1 MKLASIIFLF
11 GIIAVSPVAV
21 YADAG
26 EMTKKEA
33 ASFLQDLIKEKID
46 EGASKTASKAAPE
59 TTKAI
64 EGVKKSLD
72 KANLAAS
79 LCWELIQLGL
89 ANDERKFA
97 AEFVKVFSKFI
108 PKTATMGADIVNP
121 ALENVLGWRRVPTE
135 ADYRTALYELGKNT
149 YQAIT
154 KMSGAERQKAQKAG
168 ENIQNLGALMIGIGG
183 STGRQYKKMINTY
196 K

>member
-1 MKLASIIFLF
+1 MKLASIILLF
-11 GIIAVSPVAV
+11 GIFAVSPIAV
-21 YADAG
+21 FSASG

-33 ASFLQDLIKEKID
+33 TAFLQDLMKDKIE
-46 EGASKTASKAAPE
+46 EGASKVAPK
-59 TTKAI
+59 TKKAI
-64 EGVKKSLD
+64 NDVKNTLE

-79 LCWELIQLGL
+79 LCWDLIQLGL

-97 AEFVKVFSKFI
+97 TEFVRAFSKYI
-108 PKTATMGADIVNP
+108 PKKATIGADLLNSGT
-121 ALENVLGWRRVPTE
+121 EKYLGWRIPSE

-154 KMSGAERQKAQKAG
+154 KMSGTERQKAQEAG
-168 ENIQNLGALMIGIGG
+168 YNIQNLGTLMIGIGG
-183 STGRQYKKMINTY
+183 STERQYKKMINTY

>member
-1 MKLASIIFLF
+1 MKLASIILLF
-11 GIIAVSPVAV
+11 GIFAVSPVAV
-21 YADAG
+21 YSASG

-33 ASFLQDLIKEKID
+33 TAFLQDLMKEKID
-46 EGASKTASKAAPE
+46 EGASKVAPK
-59 TTKAI
+59 TKKAI
-64 EGVKKSLD
+64 DDVKKTLD

-79 LCWELIQLGL
+79 LCWDLIQLGL

-97 AEFVKVFSKFI
+97 TEFVRAFSKYI
-108 PKTATMGADIVNP
+108 PKKATLGADLLNSGT
-121 ALENVLGWRRVPTE
+121 EQYLGWRIPTE

-154 KMSGAERQKAQKAG
+154 RMSGSEKQKAQEAG
-168 ENIQNLGALMIGIGG
+168 YNIQNLGTLMIGIGG
-183 STGRQYKKMINTY
+183 STARQYKKMINTY

>member
-1 MKLASIIFLF
+1 MKLASIILLF
-11 GIIAVSPVAV
+11 GIFAVSPVAV
-21 YADAG
+21 YSASG

-33 ASFLQDLIKEKID
+33 TAFLLDLMKEKID
-46 EGASKTASKAAPE
+46 EGASKVAPK
-59 TTKAI
+59 TKKAI
-64 EGVKKSLD
+64 DDVKKTLD

-79 LCWELIQLGL
+79 LCWDLIQLGL

-97 AEFVKVFSKFI
+97 TEFVRAFSKYI
-108 PKTATMGADIVNP
+108 PKKATIGADLLNSGT
-121 ALENVLGWRRVPTE
+121 EKYLGWRIPSE

-154 KMSGAERQKAQKAG
+154 RMSGSEKQKAQEAG
-168 ENIQNLGALMIGIGG
+168 YNIQNLGTLMIGIGG
-183 STGRQYKKMINTY
+183 STERQYKKMINTY

>member
-1 MKLASIIFLF
+1 MKLASIILLF
-11 GIIAVSPVAV
+11 GIFAVSPIAV
-21 YADAG
+21 YADAS

-33 ASFLQDLIKEKID
+33 ESFLRDLVKEKIE
-46 EGASKTASKAAPE
+46 EGASKVAPD
-59 TTKAI
+59 TMKAI
-64 EGVKKSLD
+64 DGVKKTID
-72 KANLAAS
+72 KAKLASS

-97 AEFVKVFSKFI
+97 TEFVKVFSKYI
-108 PKTATMGADIVNP
+108 PKTATVGADVVNP
-121 ALENVLGWRRVPTE
+121 TLENVFGWRRVPTE

-154 KMSGAERQKAQKAG
+154 RMSGTDKQKAQEAG
-168 ENIQNLGALMIGIGG
+168 YNIQNLGTLMIGIGG

>member
-1 MKLASIIFLF
+1 MKLASIILLF
-11 GIIAVSPVAV
+11 GIFAVFPVAV
-21 YADAG
+21 YADSG
-26 EMTKKEA
+26 EMSKKEA
-33 ASFLQDLIKEKID
+33 KEFLQELIKEKIE
-46 EGASKTASKAAPE
+46 EGASKVAPKSK
-59 TTKAI
+59 KVVDD
-64 EGVKKSLD
+64 VKNTLE

-79 LCWELIQLGL
+79 LCWDLIQLGL

-97 AEFVKVFSKFI
+97 TEFVKAFSKYI
-108 PKTATMGADIVNP
+108 PKTATIGADIVNP
-121 ALENVLGWRRVPTE
+121 GLENVLGWRRVPTE
-135 ADYRTALYELGKNT
+135 ADYKTALYELGKNT

-154 KMSGAERQKAQKAG
+154 KMSGTERQKAQEAG

>member
-1 MKLASIIFLF
+1 MKLASIILLF
-11 GIIAVSPVAV
+11 GIFAVSPIAV
-21 YADAG
+21 YADAS

-33 ASFLQDLIKEKID
+33 ESFLRDLVKEKIE
-46 EGASKTASKAAPE
+46 EGASKVAPE
-59 TTKAI
+59 TMKAI
-64 EGVKKSLD
+64 DNVKKTLD
-72 KANLAAS
+72 RAKLASS

-97 AEFVKVFSKFI
+97 TEFVKVFSKYI
-108 PKTATMGADIVNP
+108 PKKATIGADIVNP
-121 ALENVLGWRRVPTE
+121 GLVNVLGWRRIPTE

-154 KMSGAERQKAQKAG
+154 KMSGTDKQKAQEAG
-168 ENIQNLGALMIGIGG
+168 ENIQNLGTLMIGIGG
-183 STGRQYKKMINTY
+183 ATGRQYKKMINTY

>member
-1 MKLASIIFLF
+1 MKLASIILLF
-11 GIIAVSPVAV
+11 GILAVFPAAV

-33 ASFLQDLIKEKID
+33 KSFLQDLMKDKIQ
-46 EGASKTASKAAPE
+46 EGASKVASKVAPE
-59 TTKAI
+59 TMKAI
-64 EGVKKSLD
+64 DKVKKVLD
-72 KANLAAS
+72 KADLAAS
-79 LCWELIQLGL
+79 ICWDMIQLGL

-97 AEFVKVFSKFI
+97 TEFVKAFSKYI
-108 PKTATMGADIVNP
+108 PKAATFGADIVNP
-121 ALENVLGWRRVPTE
+121 GLENVFGWRRVPTE

-154 KMSGAERQKAQKAG
+154 KMSGTDKQKAQEAG
-168 ENIQNLGALMIGIGG
+168 YNIQNLGTLMIGIGG

>member
-1 MKLASIIFLF
+1 MKLASIILLF
-11 GIIAVSPVAV
+11 GIFAVSPIAV
-21 YADAG
+21 FSASG

-33 ASFLQDLIKEKID
+33 TAFLQDLMKDKIE
-46 EGASKTASKAAPE
+46 EGASKVAPK
-59 TTKAI
+59 TKKAI
-64 EGVKKSLD
+64 DDVKNTLE

-79 LCWELIQLGL
+79 LCWDLIQLGL

-97 AEFVKVFSKFI
+97 TEFVRAFSKYI
-108 PKTATMGADIVNP
+108 PKKATIGADLLNSGT
-121 ALENVLGWRRVPTE
+121 EKYLGWRIPSE

-154 KMSGAERQKAQKAG
+154 KMSGTERQKAQEAG
-168 ENIQNLGALMIGIGG
+168 YNIQKLGTLMIGIGG
-183 STGRQYKKMINTY
+183 STERQYKKMINTY

>member
-1 MKLASIIFLF
+1 MKLASIILLF
-11 GIIAVSPVAV
+11 GIFAVSPIAV
-21 YADAG
+21 YADAS

-33 ASFLQDLIKEKID
+33 ESFLRDLVKEKIE
-46 EGASKTASKAAPE
+46 EGASKVAPE
-59 TTKAI
+59 TMKAI
-64 EGVKKSLD
+64 DNVKKTLD
-72 KANLAAS
+72 RAKLASS

-97 AEFVKVFSKFI
+97 TEFVKVFSKYI
-108 PKTATMGADIVNP
+108 PKKATIGADIVNP
-121 ALENVLGWRRVPTE
+121 GLVNVLGWRRIPTE

-154 KMSGAERQKAQKAG
+154 KMSGTDKQKAQEAG
-168 ENIQNLGALMIGIGG
+168 ENIQNLGTLMIGIGG

>member
-1 MKLASIIFLF
+1 MKLASIILLF
-11 GIIAVSPVAV
+11 GLFAVSPLAV

-26 EMTKKEA
+26 EMTKREA
-33 ASFLQDLIKEKID
+33 ASFLQNLVKEKIE
-46 EGASKTASKAAPE
+46 EGASKAAPE
-59 TTKAI
+59 TMKAV
-64 EGVKKSLD
+64 EGVKKTLD

-79 LCWELIQLGL
+79 LCWDLIQLGL

-97 AEFVKVFSKFI
+97 TEFVRAFSKYI
-108 PKTATMGADIVNP
+108 PEAAIVGADLMNP
-121 ALENVLGWRRVPTE
+121 GLEKVGLRRYPTE

-154 KMSGAERQKAQKAG
+154 KMSGTEKQKAQEAG
-168 ENIQNLGALMIGIGG
+168 YNIQNLGTLMIGIGG

>member
-1 MKLASIIFLF
+1 MKLASIILLF
-11 GIIAVSPVAV
+11 GIFAVSPIAV
-21 YADAG
+21 YADAS

-33 ASFLQDLIKEKID
+33 ESFLRDLVKEKIE
-46 EGASKTASKAAPE
+46 EGASKVAPD
-59 TTKAI
+59 TMKAI
-64 EGVKKSLD
+64 DGVKKTID
-72 KANLAAS
+72 KAKLASS

-97 AEFVKVFSKFI
+97 TEFVKVFSKYI
-108 PKTATMGADIVNP
+108 PKTATVGADVVNP
-121 ALENVLGWRRVPTE
+121 TLENVFGWRRVPTE

-154 KMSGAERQKAQKAG
+154 KMSGTDKQKAQEAG
-168 ENIQNLGALMIGIGG
+168 ENIQNLGTLMIGIGG
-183 STGRQYKKMINTY
+183 ATGRQYKKMINTY

>member
-1 MKLASIIFLF
+1 MKLASIILLF
-11 GIIAVSPVAV
+11 GIFAVSPIAV
-21 YADAG
+21 FSASG

-33 ASFLQDLIKEKID
+33 TAFLQDLMKDKIE
-46 EGASKTASKAAPE
+46 EGASKVAPK
-59 TTKAI
+59 TKKAI
-64 EGVKKSLD
+64 DDVKNTLE

-79 LCWELIQLGL
+79 LCWDLIQLGL

-97 AEFVKVFSKFI
+97 TEFVRAFSKYI
-108 PKTATMGADIVNP
+108 PKKATIGADLLNSGT
-121 ALENVLGWRRVPTE
+121 EKYLGWRIPSE
-135 ADYRTALYELGKNT
+135 ADYRTALYELGRNT

-154 KMSGAERQKAQKAG
+154 KMSGTEKQKAQEAG
-168 ENIQNLGALMIGIGG
+168 YNIQNLGTLMIGIGG

>member
-1 MKLASIIFLF
+1 MKLASIILLF
-11 GIIAVSPVAV
+11 GIFAVSPIAV
-21 YADAG
+21 FSASG

-33 ASFLQDLIKEKID
+33 TAFLQDLMKDKIE
-46 EGASKTASKAAPE
+46 EGASKVAPK
-59 TTKAI
+59 TKKAI
-64 EGVKKSLD
+64 DDVKNTLE

-79 LCWELIQLGL
+79 LCWDLIQLGL

-97 AEFVKVFSKFI
+97 TEFVRAFSKYI
-108 PKTATMGADIVNP
+108 PKKVTIGADLLNSGT
-121 ALENVLGWRRVPTE
+121 EKYLGWRIPSE

-154 KMSGAERQKAQKAG
+154 KMSGSEKQKAQEAG
-168 ENIQNLGALMIGIGG
+168 YNIQNLGTLMIGIGG
-183 STGRQYKKMINTY
+183 STERQYKKMINTY

>member
-1 MKLASIIFLF
+1 MKLPAIILLF
-11 GIIAVSPVAV
+11 GIFAVFPMAV

-33 ASFLQDLIKEKID
+33 QSFLRDLMKEKIE
-46 EGASKTASKAAPE
+46 EGASKVAPDASK
-59 TTKAI
+59 TI
-64 EGVKKSLD
+64 DGVKKALD

-79 LCWELIQLGL
+79 LCWDLIQLGL

-97 AEFVKVFSKFI
+97 TEFVKAFSKYI
-108 PKTATMGADIVNP
+108 PKSATVGADLVNP
-121 ALENVLGWRRVPTE
+121 GLEGVLGWRRCPTA
-135 ADYRTALYELGKNT
+135 ADYQTALYELGKNT

-154 KMSGAERQKAQKAG
+154 KMSGSERQKAQEAG
-168 ENIQNLGALMIGIGG
+168 ANIQNLGALMIGIGG
-183 STGRQYKKMINTY
+183 STGRQYKKMIETY

>member
-1 MKLASIIFLF
+1 MKLVSIILLF
-11 GIIAVSPVAV
+11 GIFAVTPAAV
-21 YADAG
+21 YADSG
-26 EMTKKEA
+26 EMSKKEA
-33 ASFLQDLIKEKID
+33 ASFLRDLVKEKIE
-46 EGASKTASKAAPE
+46 EGASKVAPE
-59 TTKAI
+59 TMKAI
-64 EGVKKSLD
+64 GNVKKTLD
-72 KANLAAS
+72 RAKLASS

-97 AEFVKVFSKFI
+97 TEFVKVFSKYI
-108 PKTATMGADIVNP
+108 PKTATVGADVVNP
-121 ALENVLGWRRVPTE
+121 TLENVFGWRRVPTE

-154 KMSGAERQKAQKAG
+154 RMSGTDKQKAQEAG
-168 ENIQNLGALMIGIGG
+168 ENIQNLGTLMIGIGG

>member
-1 MKLASIIFLF
+1 MKLASIILLF
-11 GIIAVSPVAV
+11 GIFAVSPSAV
-21 YADAG
+21 FSASG

-33 ASFLQDLIKEKID
+33 TAFLQDLMKDKIE
-46 EGASKTASKAAPE
+46 EGASKVAPK
-59 TTKAI
+59 TKKAI
-64 EGVKKSLD
+64 DDVKNTLE

-79 LCWELIQLGL
+79 LCWDLIQLGL

-97 AEFVKVFSKFI
+97 TEFVRAFSKYI
-108 PKTATMGADIVNP
+108 PKKATIGADLLNSGT
-121 ALENVLGWRRVPTE
+121 EKYLGWRIPSE

-154 KMSGAERQKAQKAG
+154 KMSGSERQKAQEAG
-168 ENIQNLGALMIGIGG
+168 YNIQNLGTLMIGIGG
-183 STGRQYKKMINTY
+183 STERQYKKMINTY

>member
-1 MKLASIIFLF
+1 MKLASIILLF
-11 GIIAVSPVAV
+11 GIFAVSPIAV

-33 ASFLQDLIKEKID
+33 ESFLRDLVKEKIE
-46 EGASKTASKAAPE
+46 EGASKVAPD
-59 TTKAI
+59 TMKAI
-64 EGVKKSLD
+64 DGVKKTID
-72 KANLAAS
+72 KAKLASS

-97 AEFVKVFSKFI
+97 TEFVKVFSKYI
-108 PKTATMGADIVNP
+108 PKTTTVGADVVNP
-121 ALENVLGWRRVPTE
+121 TLENVFGWRRVPTE

-154 KMSGAERQKAQKAG
+154 RMSGTDKQKAQEAG
-168 ENIQNLGALMIGIGG
+168 YNIQNLGTLMIGIGG

>member
-1 MKLASIIFLF
+1 MKLASIILLF
-11 GIIAVSPVAV
+11 GIFAVSPIAV

-33 ASFLQDLIKEKID
+33 ESFLRDLVKEKIE
-46 EGASKTASKAAPE
+46 EGASKVAPD
-59 TTKAI
+59 TMKAI
-64 EGVKKSLD
+64 DGVKKTID
-72 KANLAAS
+72 KAKLASS

-97 AEFVKVFSKFI
+97 TEFVKVFSKYI
-108 PKTATMGADIVNP
+108 PKTATVGADVVNP
-121 ALENVLGWRRVPTE
+121 TLENVFGWRRVPTE

-154 KMSGAERQKAQKAG
+154 RMSGTDKQKAQEAG
-168 ENIQNLGALMIGIGG
+168 YNIQNLGTLMIGIGG
-183 STGRQYKKMINTY
+183 ATGRQYKKMINTY

>member
-1 MKLASIIFLF
+1 MKLASIILLF
-11 GIIAVSPVAV
+11 GIFAVSPIAV

-26 EMTKKEA
+26 EMSKKEA
-33 ASFLQDLIKEKID
+33 ESFLRDLVKEKIE
-46 EGASKTASKAAPE
+46 EGASKVAPE
-59 TTKAI
+59 TMKAI
-64 EGVKKSLD
+64 DNVKKTLD
-72 KANLAAS
+72 RAKLASS

-97 AEFVKVFSKFI
+97 TEFVKVFSKYI
-108 PKTATMGADIVNP
+108 PKKATIGADIVNP
-121 ALENVLGWRRVPTE
+121 GLVNVLGWRRIPTE

-154 KMSGAERQKAQKAG
+154 RMSGTDKQKAQEAG
-168 ENIQNLGALMIGIGG
+168 ENIQNLGTLMIGIGG
-183 STGRQYKKMINTY
+183 ATGRQYKKMINTY

>member
-1 MKLASIIFLF
+1 MKLASIILLF
-11 GIIAVSPVAV
+11 GIFAVSPIA
-21 YADAG
+21 AFSASG

-33 ASFLQDLIKEKID
+33 TAFLQDLMKDKIE
-46 EGASKTASKAAPE
+46 EGASKVAPK
-59 TTKAI
+59 TKKAI
-64 EGVKKSLD
+64 DDVKNTLE

-79 LCWELIQLGL
+79 LCWDLIQLGL

-97 AEFVKVFSKFI
+97 TEFVRAFSKYI
-108 PKTATMGADIVNP
+108 PKKATIGADLLNSGT
-121 ALENVLGWRRVPTE
+121 EKYLGWRIPSE

-154 KMSGAERQKAQKAG
+154 KMSGTERQKAQEAG
-168 ENIQNLGALMIGIGG
+168 YNIQNLGTLMIGIGG
-183 STGRQYKKMINTY
+183 STARQYKKMINTY

>member
-1 MKLASIIFLF
+1 MKLASIILLF
-11 GIIAVSPVAV
+11 GIFAVSPIAV
-21 YADAG
+21 FSASG

-33 ASFLQDLIKEKID
+33 TAFLQDLMKDKIE
-46 EGASKTASKAAPE
+46 EGASKVAPK
-59 TTKAI
+59 TKKAI
-64 EGVKKSLD
+64 DDVKNTLE

-79 LCWELIQLGL
+79 LCWDLIQLGL

-97 AEFVKVFSKFI
+97 TEFVRAFSKYI
-108 PKTATMGADIVNP
+108 PKKATIGADLLNSGT
-121 ALENVLGWRRVPTE
+121 EKYLGWRIPSE

-154 KMSGAERQKAQKAG
+154 KMSGTERQKAQEAG
-168 ENIQNLGALMIGIGG
+168 YNIQNLGTLMIGIGG
-183 STGRQYKKMINTY
+183 STERQYKKMINTY

>member
-1 MKLASIIFLF
+1 MKLASIILLF
-11 GIIAVSPVAV
+11 GIFAVSPIAV
-21 YADAG
+21 FSASG

-33 ASFLQDLIKEKID
+33 TAFLQDLMKDKIE
-46 EGASKTASKAAPE
+46 EGASKVAPK
-59 TTKAI
+59 TKKAI
-64 EGVKKSLD
+64 DDVKNTLE

-79 LCWELIQLGL
+79 LCWDLIQLGL

-97 AEFVKVFSKFI
+97 TEFVRAFSKYI
-108 PKTATMGADIVNP
+108 PKKATIGADLLNSGT
-121 ALENVLGWRRVPTE
+121 EKYLGWRIPSE

-154 KMSGAERQKAQKAG
+154 KMSGSERQKAQEAG
-168 ENIQNLGALMIGIGG
+168 YNIQNLGTLMIGIGG
-183 STGRQYKKMINTY
+183 STERQYKKMINTY

>member
-1 MKLASIIFLF
+1 MKLASIILLF
-11 GIIAVSPVAV
+11 GIFAVTPAAV
-21 YADAG
+21 YADSG
-26 EMTKKEA
+26 EMSKKEA
-33 ASFLQDLIKEKID
+33 ASFLRDLVKEKIE
-46 EGASKTASKAAPE
+46 EGASKVAPE
-59 TTKAI
+59 TMKAI
-64 EGVKKSLD
+64 DNVKKTLD
-72 KANLAAS
+72 RAKLASS

-97 AEFVKVFSKFI
+97 TEFVKVFSKYI
-108 PKTATMGADIVNP
+108 PKTATVGADVVNP
-121 ALENVLGWRRVPTE
+121 TLENVFGWRRVPTE

-154 KMSGAERQKAQKAG
+154 RMSGTDKQKAQEAG
-168 ENIQNLGALMIGIGG
+168 YNIQNLGTLMIGIGG

>member
-1 MKLASIIFLF
+1 MKLASIILLF
-11 GIIAVSPVAV
+11 GIFAVSPIAV
-21 YADAG
+21 FSASG

-33 ASFLQDLIKEKID
+33 TAFLLDLMKDKIE
-46 EGASKTASKAAPE
+46 EGASKVAPK
-59 TTKAI
+59 TKKAI
-64 EGVKKSLD
+64 DDVKNTLE

-79 LCWELIQLGL
+79 LCWDLIQLGL

-97 AEFVKVFSKFI
+97 TEFVRAFSKYI
-108 PKTATMGADIVNP
+108 PKKATIGADLLNSGT
-121 ALENVLGWRRVPTE
+121 EKYLGWRIPSE

-154 KMSGAERQKAQKAG
+154 KMSGTERQKAQEAG
-168 ENIQNLGALMIGIGG
+168 YNIQNLGTLMIGIGG
-183 STGRQYKKMINTY
+183 STERQYKKMINTY